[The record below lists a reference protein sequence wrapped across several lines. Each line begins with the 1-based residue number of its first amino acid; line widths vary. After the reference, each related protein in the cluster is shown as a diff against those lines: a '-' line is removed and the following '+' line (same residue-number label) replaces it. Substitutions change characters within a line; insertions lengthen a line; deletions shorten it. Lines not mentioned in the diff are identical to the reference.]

1 MAVSD
6 LLTVDEVAHRLGVKR
21 ETVYAYI
28 SRGLLA
34 RHPDSTRRCTRF
46 DPEAVEALAAG
57 ARHTDRSGA
66 LEVVIET
73 RLTRLDPAG
82 RLAYRGRDV
91 VELARYRSFEDVAAL
106 LWDGDA
112 RAPWELDRA
121 GRALIG
127 HLRAGLPADCDPV
140 DLVPVAVAG
149 LAAADPDPDRADRR
163 ADAVRRAGAR
173 ILAGVLEILAPGGEG
188 TAARRLWLALR
199 PDGGRPRPAQL
210 AALDAALVLLAD
222 HELAAS
228 TLAARVAAS
237 AWADPYRVV
246 LAGLGPIGG
255 PLHGAAGTATEAL
268 LRDAAAT
275 GPFAAVD
282 ARVAAGGLPGFG
294 HRVYRDRDPRADH
307 LLGRLGAVADDG
319 ARART
324 VAAVLEAARES
335 GAPAPNVDLAVA
347 GLVHAMALR
356 PGSSATIFTV
366 ARIAGLV
373 AHAIEEYPHRL
384 RFRPRATYVGPTP

>member
-1 MAVSD
+1 MTVSD
-6 LLTVDEVAHRLGVKR
+6 LLTVDAVAHRLGVRR
-21 ETVYAYI
+21 ETVYAYV

-34 RHPDSTRRCTRF
+34 RHPDSTRRCSRF
-46 DPEAVEALAAG
+46 APAAVDGLAG
-57 ARHTDRSGA
+57 RARRTDRSGA

-73 RLTRLDPAG
+73 RLTRLDPEG

-91 VELARYRSFEDVAAL
+91 VALARYRSFEDVAGL

-112 RAPWELDRA
+112 GAPWVLDRA
-121 GRALIG
+121 GRELIR
-127 HLRAGLPADCDPV
+127 HVRARLPADAAQV
-140 DLVPVAVAG
+140 DLIPVAVAS
-149 LAAADPDPDRADRR
+149 LAAADPDRADRR
-163 ADAVRRAGAR
+163 PDAVRRTAAR

-188 TAARRLWLALR
+188 AAAPRLWPALR

-210 AALDAALVLLAD
+210 GALDAALVLLAD

-228 TLAARVAAS
+228 TLATRVAAS
-237 AWADPYRVV
+237 AWADPYRAV

-255 PLHGAAGTATEAL
+255 PLHGGAGDATEAL
-268 LRDAAAT
+268 MADAADGGA
-275 GPFAAVD
+275 FAAVD
-282 ARVAAGGLPGFG
+282 ARIAAGGLPGFG

-307 LLGRLGAVADDG
+307 LLGRLGAVAQDG
-319 ARART
+319 TRART

-335 GAPAPNVDLAVA
+335 GAPAPNVDLALA
-347 GLVHAMALR
+347 GLVHAMGLR
-356 PGSSATIFTV
+356 RGSSATIFTV

-384 RFRPRATYVGPTP
+384 RFRPRATYVGPEP